1 MRGGK
6 REGAGRKPGSSNK
19 EKKMDAKSFVVRVR
33 VTEEEKARI
42 NDCLKVTGKTES
54 EFIRDAIA
62 AEIESVT
69 LSYAVVLKIT
79 GKEKKTR

>member
-6 REGAGRKPGSSNK
+6 REGAGRKLGSSNK
-19 EKKMDAKSFVVRVR
+19 EKKLDSKSSVVRVR
-33 VTEEEKARI
+33 VTDEEKAQI

-62 AEIESVT
+62 KEIS
-69 LSYAVVLKIT
+69 SIRQSFAVAMGIT
-79 GKEKKTR
+79 GKETR